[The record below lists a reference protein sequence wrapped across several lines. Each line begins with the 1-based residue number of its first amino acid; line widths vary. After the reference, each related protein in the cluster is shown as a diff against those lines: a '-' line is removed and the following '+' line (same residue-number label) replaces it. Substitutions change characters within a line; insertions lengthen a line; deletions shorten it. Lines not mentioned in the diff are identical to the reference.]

1 MTEPFPG
8 PEALYSDVAFGITSG
23 FLEGYKQGHR
33 DGHRAG
39 WQAGLDAGA
48 LRDETFIRALAD
60 EIRRRDLDDDKD
72 TSGIRQWISKL
83 IESLDAKARRDAFG
97 QRVRQDREQR
107 QTNPQTQPRRAA

>member
-1 MTEPFPG
+1 MTFPET
-8 PEALYSDVAFGITSG
+8 PADWNDVSFGVQQGYLSG
-23 FLEGYKQGHR
+23 WLAGHKA
-33 DGHRAG
+33 GHLQG

-83 IESLDAKARRDAFG
+83 IDSLDAKARRDAFG

-107 QTNPQTQPRRAA
+107 QTNPQTNWKAA